1 MSRAKLVL
9 ILIALLGLAG
19 VSLYMNRDWFAEQPI
34 QISYR
39 VSPWLKDLR
48 RGRPRG
54 AGEVGPPVV
63 FSLDPHLRLVE
74 LKVVIAAELATN
86 KYAHPLWHLISDSN
100 SVPTGSFAYGDR
112 IRGMY
117 PKVKGAAAEPL
128 LPGVRYRLLLTTA
141 EKRRA
146 QHDFSTTPH
155 DLEPAPSAAAAP

>member
-1 MSRAKLVL
+1 MSRAKIVC

-19 VSLYMNRDWFAEQPI
+19 LSIYLNRDWFTERPI

-48 RGRPRG
+48 RSRTRG
-54 AGEVGPPVV
+54 ATDLGPPVV
-63 FSLDPHLRLVE
+63 FSLDPHLRLVN

-86 KYAHPLWHLISDSN
+86 KYAHPLWEMVSQTN
-100 SVPTGSFAYGDR
+100 SMLTGSFAYGER

-117 PKVKGAAAEPL
+117 PKVKGAIPDPL
-128 LPGVRYRLLLTTA
+128 QPGVRYRLLLTTVD
-141 EKRRA
+141 RREA

-155 DLEPAPSAAAAP
+155 ELEPAQSAK